1 MTKKKKWAITLG
13 LLVLLP
19 LTGEAQRLRVGD
31 DTSGMRILTLDSCRA
46 MALRNNKQMGVAR
59 VKQEVN
65 ANLRKSA
72 RTKYLPQ
79 VNVLAG
85 YEWMSKEVSILNDE
99 QKSVLSNM
107 GTSTATSLQNALAP
121 LASQLPA
128 ATQAKVAQDMSQFAG
143 ALNQVGQHVV
153 DGFRTDTR
161 NTIAGAVTVT
171 QPLFMGGAITAAN
184 KMADINEEMAANSL
198 EAKQQTIL
206 FNIDH
211 AYWQVVSLHH
221 KQTLAESYVD
231 LVKKLKSDVQKMI
244 DKGVATKG
252 DGLSVGVRV
261 NEAEIALMEVKDGL
275 VLAKMLVCQL
285 CGLPVDENIELADE
299 ESLEF
304 RVESV
309 EFPTGVPSAKGMAA
323 ANSTLYTLHSTLE
336 NRPEL
341 KLLQNTVDLTR
352 QTTNVLK
359 AGNLPQ
365 LLLTGGYVISNPNI
379 FNGFEKKFGGFWNV
393 GVLLRIPV
401 WNWGDVKYKVRASK
415 GATTMAN
422 LELAEAREL
431 IELQVN
437 QSNFRV
443 NEAYKKL
450 EMAQA
455 NVANADENLRMA
467 NLGFKEGTVSHTI
480 VMEAQTAWQ
489 LAQSKK
495 IDAEIGVKLSQVELQ
510 KALGTLK

>member
-1 MTKKKKWAITLG
+1 M
-13 LLVLLP
+13 
-19 LTGEAQRLRVGD
+19 
-31 DTSGMRILTLDSCRA
+31 S
-46 MALRNNKQMGVAR
+46 VAR

-65 ANLRKSA
+65 ANLRQSA

-79 VNVLAG
+79 VNAIGG

-128 ATQAKVAQDMSQFAG
+128 ETQAKMAQDMSQFAG

-161 NTIAGAVTVT
+161 NTIAGALTVT
-171 QPLFMGGAITAAN
+171 QPLYMGGAIMAAN
-184 KMADINEEMAANSL
+184 KMADINEDMAANSL

-221 KQTLAESYVD
+221 KQKLAESYVE
-231 LVKKLKSDVQKMI
+231 LVKKLKGDVQKMI

-285 CGLPVDENIELADE
+285 CGLPVDENITLVDETSDELSKDSNMLGLTEASIE
-299 ESLEF
+299 
-304 RVESV
+304 
-309 EFPTGVPSAKGMAA
+309 TATA
-323 ANSTLYTLHSTLE
+323 

-341 KLLQNTVDLTR
+341 KLLQNAVDLSR

-365 LLLTGGYVISNPNI
+365 VLLTGGYAVSNPNI

-422 LELAEAREL
+422 LELAEARDL
-431 IELQVN
+431 VELQVN
-437 QSNFRV
+437 QSSFRV

-455 NVANADENLRMA
+455 NVANAEENLRMA
-467 NLGFKEGTVSHTI
+467 NLGFKEGTVSFTV

-489 LAQSKK
+489 LAQTKK

-510 KALGTLK
+510 KALGTLTAN

>member
-1 MTKKKKWAITLG
+1 M
-13 LLVLLP
+13 LLALWVLLP
-19 LTGEAQRLRVGD
+19 IAGEAQRL
-31 DTSGMRILTLDSCRA
+31 LTLDSCRA
-46 MALRNNKQMGVAR
+46 MALRNNKQMSVAR

-65 ANLRKSA
+65 ANLRQSA

-79 VNVLAG
+79 VNAIGG

-128 ATQAKVAQDMSQFAG
+128 ETQAKMAQDMSQFAG

-161 NTIAGAVTVT
+161 NTIAGALTVT
-171 QPLFMGGAITAAN
+171 QPLYMGGAIMAAN
-184 KMADINEEMAANSL
+184 KMADINEDMATNSL

-221 KQTLAESYVD
+221 KQKLAESYVE
-231 LVKKLKSDVQKMI
+231 LVKKLKGDVQKMI

-285 CGLPVDENIELADE
+285 CGLPVDENITLVDETSDELSKDSNMLGLTEASIE
-299 ESLEF
+299 
-304 RVESV
+304 
-309 EFPTGVPSAKGMAA
+309 TATA
-323 ANSTLYTLHSTLE
+323 

-341 KLLQNTVDLTR
+341 KLLQNAVDLSR

-365 LLLTGGYVISNPNI
+365 VLLTGGYAVSNPNI

-422 LELAEAREL
+422 LELAEARDL
-431 IELQVN
+431 VELQVN
-437 QSNFRV
+437 QSSFRV

-455 NVANADENLRMA
+455 NVANAEENLRMA
-467 NLGFKEGTVSHTI
+467 NLGFKEGTVSFTV

-489 LAQSKK
+489 LAQTKK

-510 KALGTLK
+510 KALGTLTAN